1 MRDVAIIGVGLIP
14 FGRRDEDSLMEMLA
28 YASLKALD
36 DAGLGDKNVDAV
48 YVGNMGGGIIQHQT
62 AIASSL
68 VDRLNLLPAAAETVE
83 NGPAS
88 GGSAVKN
95 GLLAVASGYYD
106 YVLVVGGEKM
116 REVTGWRATDF
127 IATMTHPEVEY
138 PYGITLPGMAG
149 MFTRLYMEKYGV
161 TREQLV
167 AVALKNQEIGAL
179 NPYAHVEMVISK
191 EGIMDNP
198 ASIVNNPTIAD
209 PLHLYDA
216 CPVSDG
222 AAAIVLCPVEMVKK
236 LNKVPIV
243 IKGFGQATDTQ
254 TLQEREDPTDLK
266 AVTLAA
272 QKAFEMAKLKP
283 SDIHVAEL
291 HDAFTI
297 LEIAESEHVGF
308 FKKGE
313 GGKAA
318 LAGKTRLGGQI
329 PINVSGGLKARGH
342 PVGATGV
349 AQVVDIVF
357 QLRHELP
364 KNRQV
369 KNAQNG
375 LTVNFG
381 GFGNNVLAF
390 VLRRVEQ

>member
-1 MRDVAIIGVGLIP
+1 MRDVAIIGAGMIP
-14 FGRRDEDSLMEMLA
+14 FGRRDEDTLMDMLA

-36 DAGLGDKNVDAV
+36 DAGLGDQSVDAV
-48 YVGNMGGGIIQHQT
+48 YVGNMAAGMFQRQT
-62 AIASSL
+62 SIASSL
-68 VDRLNLLPAAAETVE
+68 VDRLSLLPAAADTVE

-95 GLLAVASGYYD
+95 ALLAVASGYYD
-106 YVLVVGGEKM
+106 TVLVTGGEKM
-116 REVTGWRATDF
+116 REVTGWRATDVV
-127 IATMTHPEVEY
+127 ATMTHPQAEY

-161 TREQLV
+161 TREMLV
-167 AVALKNQEIGAL
+167 TIALKNQEMGTL
-179 NPYAHVEMVISK
+179 NPYAHVEMALSK
-191 EGIMDNP
+191 DGIFENHS
-198 ASIVNNPTIAD
+198 AIVNNPVVAD

-222 AAAIVLCPVEMVKK
+222 AAALVICALDKIKKPAKPPVL
-236 LNKVPIV
+236 IA
-243 IKGFGQATDTQ
+243 GFGQATDTH
-254 TLQEREDPTDLK
+254 TLQERSDPTDLK

-272 QKAFEMAKLKP
+272 QQAFDRAKMKP

-349 AQVVDIVF
+349 AQIVDIVW

-364 KNRQV
+364 ENRQV

-381 GFGNNVLAF
+381 GFGNNVTAF
-390 VLRRVEQ
+390 VLRRVEA

>member
-1 MRDVAIIGVGLIP
+1 MRDVAIIGAGMIP
-14 FGRRDEDSLMEMLA
+14 FGRRDEDTLMDMLA

-36 DAGLGDKNVDAV
+36 DAGLGDQTVDAV
-48 YVGNMGGGIIQHQT
+48 YVGNMGAGMFQHQS

-68 VDRLNLLPAAAETVE
+68 VDRLSLLPAAADTVE

-106 YVLVVGGEKM
+106 TVLVVGGEKM
-116 REVTGWRATDF
+116 REVTGWRATDVV
-127 IATMTHPEVEY
+127 ATMTHPQAEY

-161 TREQLV
+161 TREMLV
-167 AVALKNQEIGAL
+167 AVALKNQEMGTH
-179 NPYAHVEMVISK
+179 NPFAHVEMALSK
-191 EGIMDNP
+191 DGILDNS
-198 ASIVNNPTIAD
+198 AAVVNNPVIAD

-222 AAAIVLCPVEMVKK
+222 AAAIVITALEKVKK
-236 LNKVPIV
+236 PAKPPVLIA
-243 IKGFGQATDTQ
+243 GFGQATDTH
-254 TLQEREDPTDLK
+254 TLQERDDPTDLK

-272 QKAFEMAKLKP
+272 QQAFERARLKP

-329 PINVSGGLKARGH
+329 PINLSGGLKARGH

-349 AQVVDIVF
+349 YQILEIVQ
-357 QLRHELP
+357 QLRGEAE
-364 KNRQV
+364 KNQIEDPRIGM
-369 KNAQNG
+369 AQNI
-375 LTVNFG
+375 G
-381 GFGNNVLAF
+381 GSGSNIVTHILK
-390 VLRRVEQ
+390 RVGS

>member
-1 MRDVAIIGVGLIP
+1 MRDVAIIGAGMIQ
-14 FGRRDEDSLMEMLA
+14 FGRRDEDSLLDMMA
-28 YASLKALD
+28 WAGLKALD
-36 DAGLGDKNVDAV
+36 DAGLGDKGVDAL
-48 YVGNMGGGIIQHQT
+48 YVANMGSGMIQRQT
-62 AIASSL
+62 GLASAL
-68 VDRLNLLPAAAETVE
+68 VDRLSLLPAAAESIE

-88 GGSAVKN
+88 GASAIKN
-95 GLLAVASGYYD
+95 AMLAVASGYYD
-106 YVLVVGGEKM
+106 TILVVGGEKM
-116 REVTGWRATDF
+116 REITGWRATDF
-127 IATMTHPEVEY
+127 VASMTHPTAEY

-161 TREQLV
+161 TREALV
-167 AVALKNQEIGAL
+167 AVALKNQAMGAL
-179 NPYAHVEMVISK
+179 NPFAHVEMAISK
-191 EGIMDNP
+191 DGIFDDP
-198 ASIVNNPTIAD
+198 AAIVNNPVVAD

-222 AAAIVLCPVEMVKK
+222 AAAVVICPLEMAKQYKKTPVL
-236 LNKVPIV
+236 IA
-243 IKGFGQATDTQ
+243 GFGQATDTH

-272 QKAFEMAKLKP
+272 QQAFERAKLKP

-313 GGKAA
+313 GAKAA
-318 LAGKTRLGGQI
+318 LAGKTRFGGQL

-364 KNRQV
+364 KERQV
-369 KNAQNG
+369 KGAQNG

-390 VLRRVEQ
+390 VLRRVEA

>member
-1 MRDVAIIGVGLIP
+1 MIP
-14 FGRRDEDSLMEMLA
+14 FGRRDEDSLMDMLA

-36 DAGLGDKNVDAV
+36 DAGMGDKMVDAV
-48 YVGNMGGGIIQHQT
+48 YVGNMGSGMLQHQVS
-62 AIASSL
+62 IASSL
-68 VDRLNLLPAAAETVE
+68 VDRLSLLPAAADTVE

-88 GGSAVKN
+88 GGSAIKN

-127 IATMTHPEVEY
+127 VATMTHPQVEY

-161 TREQLV
+161 TREHLL
-167 AVALKNQEIGAL
+167 AVSLKNQEMGCL
-179 NPYAHVEMVISK
+179 NPYAHVEMALDRQ
-191 EGIMDNP
+191 GIFDSP
-198 ASIVNNPTIAD
+198 HAVVNNPISAD
-209 PLHLYDA
+209 PLHLYDL

-222 AAAIVLCPVEMVKK
+222 AAAVLLCPLEMAKNLKK
-236 LNKVPIV
+236 PPVLIA
-243 IKGFGQATDTQ
+243 GFGQATDTH
-254 TLQEREDPTDLK
+254 TLQERTDPTDLK

-272 QKAFEMAKLKP
+272 QQALEMAKLKP
-283 SDIHVAEL
+283 SDINVAEL

-308 FKKGE
+308 FPKGQ

-318 LAGKTRLGGQI
+318 VEGKTRLGGQI

-364 KNRQV
+364 KERQV
-369 KNAQNG
+369 KNAMTG
-375 LTVNFG
+375 LTINFG
-381 GFGNNVLAF
+381 GFGNNVLSF
-390 VLRRVEQ
+390 VLKRVKS

>member
-1 MRDVAIIGVGLIP
+1 MRDVAIIGAGMIP
-14 FGRRDEDSLMEMLA
+14 FGRRDEDSLMDMLA

-36 DAGLGDKNVDAV
+36 DAGLGDKSVDAV

-62 AIASSL
+62 SIASSL

-127 IATMTHPEVEY
+127 VATMTHPQVEY

-161 TREQLV
+161 TREHLL
-167 AVALKNQEIGAL
+167 AVSLKNQEMGAL
-179 NPYAHVEMVISK
+179 NPYAHVEMTLDR
-191 EGIMDNP
+191 EGIFDSP
-198 ASIVNNPTIAD
+198 HAVVNNPMAAD
-209 PLHLYDA
+209 PLHLYDM

-222 AAAIVLCPVEMVKK
+222 AAAIVLCPLEMAKK
-236 LNKVPIV
+236 LIKPPIL
-243 IKGFGQATDTQ
+243 IAGFGQATDTH
-254 TLQEREDPTDLK
+254 TLQERADPTDLK

-283 SDIHVAEL
+283 SDIQVAEL

-297 LEIAESEHVGF
+297 LEIAESEHAGF

-318 LAGKTRLGGQI
+318 AAGKTRFGGQL

-349 AQVVDIVF
+349 AQVVDLTW

-375 LTVNFG
+375 FSVNFG
-381 GFGNNVLAF
+381 GFGNNVVAF

>member
-1 MRDVAIIGVGLIP
+1 
-14 FGRRDEDSLMEMLA
+14 
-28 YASLKALD
+28 
-36 DAGLGDKNVDAV
+36 
-48 YVGNMGGGIIQHQT
+48 MGSGIIQHQT
-62 AIASSL
+62 AIASAL
-68 VDRLNLLPAAAETVE
+68 VDRLNLLPAAADTVE

-106 YVLVVGGEKM
+106 TVLIVGGEKM

-127 IATMTHPEVEY
+127 VATLTHPTVEY

-149 MFTRLYMEKYGV
+149 MFTRLYMEKYGI
-161 TREQLV
+161 TREMLIS
-167 AVALKNQEIGAL
+167 VALKNQEMGCL
-179 NPYAHVEMVISK
+179 NPYAHVEMALSRN
-191 EGIMDNP
+191 GIYEND
-198 ASIVNNPTIAD
+198 AAIVNNPVVAD

-222 AAAIVLCPVEMVKK
+222 AAAIVITALERVKNPTKPPV
-236 LNKVPIV
+236 LIA
-243 IKGFGQATDTQ
+243 GFGQATDTQ

-266 AVTLAA
+266 AVTCAA
-272 QKAFEMAKLKP
+272 QMAFERARLKP
-283 SDIHVAEL
+283 SDIDVAEL

-308 FKKGE
+308 FPKGE

-318 LAGKTRLGGQI
+318 LEGKTRLGGQI

-349 AQVVDIVF
+349 AQVVDIVY

-364 KNRQV
+364 KGRQV
-369 KNAQNG
+369 KNAKNG

-381 GFGNNVLAF
+381 GFGNNVLSF

>member
-1 MRDVAIIGVGLIP
+1 MRDVAIIGAGMIP
-14 FGRRDEDSLMEMLA
+14 FGRRDEDTLMEMLA

-36 DAGLGDKNVDAV
+36 DAGLGDQSVDAV
-48 YVGNMGGGIIQHQT
+48 YLANMGGGMFQHQV

-68 VDRLNLLPAAAETVE
+68 VDRLSLLPAAADTVE

-106 YVLVVGGEKM
+106 TVLVTGGEKM
-116 REVTGWRATDF
+116 REVTGWRATD
-127 IATMTHPEVEY
+127 IVATMTHPQAEY
-138 PYGITLPGMAG
+138 PYGVTLPGMAG

-161 TREQLV
+161 TREHLI
-167 AVALKNQEIGAL
+167 AVALKNQEMGTR
-179 NPYAHVEMVISK
+179 NPYAHVEMALSID
-191 EGIMDNP
+191 GIYENP
-198 ASIVNNPTIAD
+198 AAVVNNPVIAD

-222 AAAIVLCPVEMVKK
+222 AAAIVITALERVKNPAKTPV
-236 LNKVPIV
+236 V
-243 IKGFGQATDTQ
+243 IAGFGQATDTQ

-266 AVTLAA
+266 AVTCAA
-272 QKAFEMAKLKP
+272 QMAFELAKLKP
-283 SDIHVAEL
+283 GDIHVAEL

-318 LAGKTRLGGQI
+318 AAGKTCLGGQI

-349 AQVVDIVF
+349 AQVVDIVW

-381 GFGNNVLAF
+381 GFGNNVLAY
-390 VLRRVEQ
+390 VLKRVDQ